1 MATDLLVM
9 KETLRWEGADPEV
22 HLKEL
27 SKFDE
32 FNYWISEYFDTPAPA
47 QNVLDALAILMGWSG
62 DAKQIVTQITGQ
74 RHTEDK
80 KFPEKFSKFRADLQ
94 AATSL
99 CRREAVD
106 AVQRS
111 QRLGMRSPS
120 ADVRPAIAKD
130 SGEAVG
136 CLNLPDIH
144 GKEPTSTT
152 AREESPEP
160 DDLSTA
166 IALKHPLFE
175 GTSQEFRTEIALN
188 MKPFQVKT
196 VGQREVKTEYARE
209 MFESSLM
216 RPRARVLL
224 VQGRAPETLP
234 GMLLTHHSD
243 SHVFEVLYNNIPLG
257 PDAEAYVL
265 PCTAG
270 QEVALGITAVSPFT
284 VRLRSE
290 PKRGFLFVSADILE
304 ILFTRYSADFGKM
317 KDTAYKAATGFLRAW
332 LTRYYAKAYVKLF
345 VNLTDEFR
353 YALLTHAKIQLIKAE
368 AKICKEGDVGDSCF
382 FVFTG
387 EADIYCKHAFAG
399 RLSQLPGT
407 KAWESWWGALEV
419 GGSCLNRVASVTAY
433 TDCVIWE
440 LSAKA
445 IRDLWLLFPYEC
457 SFFDKVAMKHLQL
470 LFPFTDRVSEINIFE
485 NCSAEFCRV
494 IRGLMV
500 QKVYCR
506 DEVVMQ
512 EGDAGDEMY
521 VLCVGKCSV
530 FRGYNSEPLSH
541 LHPGSCFGGL
551 AVLNITRRRTATIKA
566 DCVCD
571 LRALTRPALL
581 EALAQYPGDKDRVR
595 EVIEAHS
602 QSRQATASALQRA
615 GASEGSFSSQFLQI
629 LLDNMHEQPFL
640 PKQTILQEGKELFS
654 VGLKLSVAAAVDAL
668 RFSEVPIRLCVQESF
683 LTVLLHGM
691 VEVEALLGLPL
702 LPSLSECLG
711 RFGQVRGVHIA
722 NIVAPAIFGERGILE
737 PGTPS
742 AATVRSCTV
751 SECMVLP
758 ASSAAVPIVR
768 ARLPEDIARLERM
781 LEKKMALTRNHLA
794 SPDDMTV
801 AAEQQDKGLFGACGA
816 EFLARVSN
824 YFERRVYLPN
834 QNILTEGEEPRYGVM
849 IHQGTA
855 TVESQGVLIAEC
867 GPGEFLG
874 EVAIL
879 GLSSTSSATVKAH
892 TKIVAYTVEAQS
904 FKEVLDEFP
913 EERVRLR
920 EIMEKRIA
928 NTQKPVEARASKSLA
943 MKSKSV
949 NKFLKVVISRRTSV
963 DQRAEAVPVP
973 KVEFDTTISENTKRT
988 KLPGPSEGRAWAE
1001 QRKGALTE
1009 AKKIRWQR
1017 MQAHGDMER
1026 LPATQGLLNNDRKAA
1041 NVYGK
1046 MVWQE
1051 IFNPRKTTMTAMT
1064 PVMITDGIASSPTE
1078 LEKDAQELEE
1088 ALDAATNDAVPA
1100 EPAAVPVMEAS
1111 QTEKQRMER
1120 DAPAPMPPPKDA
1132 EKRPSRAVRFRTAS
1146 VSKETET
1153 VAMPVASPTTSVRS
1167 SPDLDDEAQA

>member
-1 MATDLLVM
+1 VSIDAWALFFSMAKKITRSTTVPTPRDEKSDLQSP
-9 KETLRWEGADPEV
+9 KTLERSQTHKLGG
-22 HLKEL
+22 
-27 SKFDE
+27 SK
-32 FNYWISEYFDTPAPA
+32 S
-47 QNVLDALAILMGWSG
+47 
-62 DAKQIVTQITGQ
+62 TGQ
-74 RHTEDK
+74 K
-80 KFPEKFSKFRADLQ
+80 S
-94 AATSL
+94 
-99 CRREAVD
+99 
-106 AVQRS
+106 
-111 QRLGMRSPS
+111 
-120 ADVRPAIAKD
+120 
-130 SGEAVG
+130 
-136 CLNLPDIH
+136 NLPDIH

-175 GTSQEFRTEIALN
+175 GTSQEFRTEMALN

-629 LLDNMHEQPFL
+629 LLHNMHEQPFL
-640 PKQTILQEGKELFS
+640 PKQTILQEGKE
-654 VGLKLSVAAAVDAL
+654 
-668 RFSEVPIRLCVQESF
+668 SF

-691 VEVEALLGLPL
+691 VEVE
-702 LPSLSECLG
+702 
-711 RFGQVRGVHIA
+711 VRGVHIA

-920 EIMEKRIA
+920 EIMEKRVA

-1026 LPATQGLLNNDRKAA
+1026 LPATQGVRVPERQTKTASAFPERQLKKAA

-1078 LEKDAQELEE
+1078 LEKDARELEE
-1088 ALDAATNDAVPA
+1088 ALDAVANGAVSA
-1100 EPAAVPVMEAS
+1100 EPAAVPVTEAS
-1111 QTEKQRMER
+1111 QTEKQRTER
-1120 DAPAPMPPPKDA
+1120 DAPAPVPPPKDA

-1167 SPDLDDEAQA
+1167 SPDLDDEVASVVSSVVATARSEDLEDELAGFGVEG